1 MHFELISIAALS
13 REIECSERA
22 IRKAIKE
29 GYITKAVQRNEKGR
43 LIGLD
48 KGMAAWEWLQSFAGR
63 TANKKH
69 IPERLQ
75 DIVDQFGEPETDG
88 KTKTT
93 LQEKPESSNEPN
105 TETEPNYVLTSSSE
119 LAEMDIAELKKM
131 QEIAKTEEQMI
142 RTAKLKGELIEV
154 KKVDKSMYDFGM
166 QVKGKVMSIPDRIAD
181 ELFACESRSELHLKL
196 YNALSDALRE
206 LADKHLES

>member
-13 REIECSERA
+13 REIECNEKA
-22 IRKAIKE
+22 IRKAIKD
-29 GYITKAVQRNEKGR
+29 GYISKAVQRNEKGR

-48 KGMAAWEWLQSFAGR
+48 KGMAAWEWLNSFAGR

-75 DIVDQFGEPETDG
+75 DIVDQFGEPETDS

-93 LQEKPESSNEPN
+93 LQAESN
-105 TETEPNYVLTSSSE
+105 TETAAESESNYVLTSSSE
-119 LAEMDIAELKKM
+119 LSDLDIGELKKM
-131 QEIAKTEEQMI
+131 QEVAKTEEQII

-154 KKVDKSMYDFGM
+154 KKVEKAMYDFGI
-166 QVKGKVMSIPDRIAD
+166 QVKAKIMSIPDRLSD
-181 ELFACESRSELHLKL
+181 ELMACDSRSELHLKL
-196 YNALSDALRE
+196 YNALSDALRD
-206 LADKHLES
+206 LADKNLES